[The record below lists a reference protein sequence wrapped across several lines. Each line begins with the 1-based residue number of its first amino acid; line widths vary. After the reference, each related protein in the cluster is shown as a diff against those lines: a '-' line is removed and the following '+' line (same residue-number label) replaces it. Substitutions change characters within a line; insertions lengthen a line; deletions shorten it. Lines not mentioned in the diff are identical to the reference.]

1 MTDTKTTEA
10 SKTVVTPQNSTI
22 YLPDQPA
29 FDPDA
34 MFKAAEAELSA
45 TNARVEANLKRI
57 TELKAQIN
65 ADRAKL
71 KDLERILAA
80 RTPRTRKAVKK

>member
-1 MTDTKTTEA
+1 MTDTPTKAQTVTTTA
-10 SKTVVTPQNSTI
+10 APVKMTPVEFDEQKS
-22 YLPDQPA
+22 

-34 MFKAAEAELSA
+34 MFKAAEAELRA
-45 TNARVEANLKRI
+45 VHERIDANTGRI
-57 TELKAQIN
+57 TNLRAIIT

-80 RTPRTRKAVKK
+80 RTPRTRKAK

>member
-1 MTDTKTTEA
+1 MTDTPDTSMPKPPR
-10 SKTVVTPQNSTI
+10 VDVT
-22 YLPDQPA
+22 DKPA

-45 TNARVEANLKRI
+45 TNGRVEANLKRI
-57 TELKAQIN
+57 TDLRAQIN